1 MTRRSRLLLP
11 LAIAI
16 ALAIGA
22 PTASADCGKS
32 VIDQYFST
40 GVIKY
45 HEQKCYDSALKQIDP
60 DARMYSGI
68 MAAIRAARA
77 RDRARDNKAAE
88 PEQPAD
94 TGTVVGE
101 GGASADPAPLLIDE
115 VVPELEDL
123 PAEELP
129 APLDESARAALEP
142 DPVTTTALAAAPEIE
157 EPPVTPL
164 AVLMVGG
171 LASLVTAAGLVGVAA
186 RRLTGRL

>member
-1 MTRRSRLLLP
+1 MLRRPLLLAL
-11 LAIAI
+11 LA
-16 ALAIGA
+16 ALVLAVGA
-22 PTASADCGKS
+22 PAASADCGKT

-77 RDRARDNKAAE
+77 RDRARDAKAAE
-88 PEQPAD
+88 SANETDVVIEDGGVVDTPIPEP
-94 TGTVVGE
+94 V
-101 GGASADPAPLLIDE
+101 DE
-115 VVPELEDL
+115 VVPEFEVL
-123 PAEELP
+123 PAEEIP
-129 APLDESARAALEP
+129 PPLDESARAALEP
-142 DPVTTTALAAAPEIE
+142 DPVTTAALAAVAPEID

-171 LASLVTAAGLVGVAA
+171 LASLVTVAGLVGVAA

>member
-1 MTRRSRLLLP
+1 MSRRSRLLLP
-11 LAIAI
+11 ILVIV

-22 PTASADCGKS
+22 PTAAADCGKT

-40 GVIKY
+40 GIIKY
-45 HEQKCYDSALKQIDP
+45 HPQKCYDSALKQIDP

-77 RDRARDNKAAE
+77 RDRARDNRPA
-88 PEQPAD
+88 EQPTD
-94 TGTVVGE
+94 
-101 GGASADPAPLLIDE
+101 GGAPVDPGADPAEPTAEPTAE
-115 VVPELEDL
+115 VVPELEAL

-129 APLDESARAALEP
+129 EPLDESARAALEP
-142 DPVTTTALAAAPEIE
+142 DPVTTAALAATVPEID

-171 LASLVTAAGLVGVAA
+171 LASLITVAGLVGVAA